1 MGVRELVDRQKRWV
15 IPAVVVG
22 IAACAVSAW
31 HSFHADDLP
40 GMVERAYFS
49 DDDGQSYFA
58 DEVNK
63 GYSFDHGGKEAC
75 RVFVYR
81 CGSGKP
87 FVGVLARPAGQAKPA
102 PMAPNLK
109 YKGQGG
115 PPPALEVRKPGQ
127 TKWVL
132 TTTNEGLNLLKSL
145 CPDGNPEAVL
155 P

>member
-1 MGVRELVDRQKRWV
+1 MGVRELIDRQKRWM

-22 IAACAVSAW
+22 IGACAVSAW
-31 HSFHADDLP
+31 HSYHENDLP
-40 GMVERAYFS
+40 GMVERAYYS

-58 DEVNK
+58 EDVAK
-63 GYSFDHGGKEAC
+63 GYSFDHGGKQAS

-87 FVGVLARPAGQAKPA
+87 FVGVLVRPAGQAPA
-102 PMAPNLK
+102 PTASNLR
-109 YKGQGG
+109 YKGQAG

-132 TTTNEGLNLLKSL
+132 TGTGEGLNLLKSL